1 MPRIAEI
8 VQAAY
13 GPWVER
19 IGGKPRPMTADYSEV
34 VRAKD
39 VFVIERDHEIAGL
52 IVLDETDQGFEVDN
66 VAVAPEHRGC
76 GAGRMLL
83 EHAEAEA
90 RRRGLDAVHLLAHEK
105 MSENLALY
113 DRIGYVEYGRYPP
126 GEGCLVLL
134 RKRLG

>member
-13 GPWVER
+13 GPYVER
-19 IGGKPRPMTADYSEV
+19 IGGKPRPMTDDYDEV
-34 VRAKD
+34 VRTKD
-39 VFVIERDHEIAGL
+39 VVVAERAGEVAGL

-66 VAVAPEHRGC
+66 VAVAPAHRGT
-76 GAGRMLL
+76 GVGRALL
-83 EHAEAEA
+83 EHAEDEA
-90 RRRGLDAVHLLAHEK
+90 RRRGFDTVHLLTHEK

-113 DRIGYVEYGRYPP
+113 GRIGYVEYGRYPP
-126 GEGCLVLL
+126 GEGYLVLL